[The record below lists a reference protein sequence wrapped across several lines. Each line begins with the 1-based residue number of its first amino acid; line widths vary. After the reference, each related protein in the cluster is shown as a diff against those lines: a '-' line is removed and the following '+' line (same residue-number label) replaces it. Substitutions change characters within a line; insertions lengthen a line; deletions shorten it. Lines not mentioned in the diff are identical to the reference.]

1 MGQLNYTTADIN
13 AQLAK
18 VANPDAVPT
27 AASTALVPSGGIHS
41 HVASVAAAAA
51 TAEVNALLAG
61 ADGTP
66 TSASTNVVTSG
77 GVYAALL
84 SAIEDLDVN
93 DFEEETFDVVED
105 DNSAGQRI
113 FLTKGI

>member
-18 VANPDAVPT
+18 VANPDAMPT

-77 GVYAALL
+77 GVHAAILAAGGL
-84 SAIEDLDVN
+84 PPG
-93 DFEEETFDVVED
+93 FEEETLDMIED
-105 DNSAGQRI
+105 DNTPGTRI
-113 FLTKGI
+113 FLTKEP